1 MIMVIP
7 GNQPIFKID
16 NTPTGLVLKKRDPA
30 TGAFSALAWA
40 NVDGETGEWTHG
52 YEVDGVD
59 FFLHSTDDPDEAV
72 SILWDWRFGFSDR
85 HHPFCECPAGG
96 RRVGPRRGDRGAGM
110 IRVKVDT
117 KICKIGVAVCHA
129 CGRESQ
135 NINMWSTSPPT
146 LRIAGWLDAH
156 PDQ

>member
-1 MIMVIP
+1 MILFDTIP
-7 GNQPIFKID
+7 SDVPIFKID
-16 NTPTGLVLKKRDPA
+16 NTATGLVLKKRDPA

-85 HHPFCECPAGG
+85 HHPFCECPAC
-96 RRVGPRRGDRGAGM
+96 GPAGVEWDRGEG
-110 IRVKVDT
+110 
-117 KICKIGVAVCHA
+117 IGVL
-129 CGRESQ
+129 G
-135 NINMWSTSPPT
+135 
-146 LRIAGWLDAH
+146 
-156 PDQ
+156 